1 MITINF
7 IAADAHITRATG
19 KNGKS
24 LMEVATAEGID
35 GIAADCG
42 GLMTCA
48 TCHVF
53 VQEPFLALLTPPDSE
68 ESTMLDFTAVP
79 RRPNSRLSCQI
90 VLTQALDGLTVELPS
105 TQY

>member
-7 IAADAHITRATG
+7 IAGGAPPKTIQARS
-19 KNGKS
+19 GKS
-24 LMEVATAEGID
+24 LMEAATAAGVD

-53 VQEPFLALLTPPDSE
+53 VQEPFAARLPVTDPE
-68 ESTMLDFTAVP
+68 ETAMLDFTAVP
-79 RRPNSRLSCQI
+79 RRANSRLSCQI
-90 VLTQALDGLTVELPS
+90 VLTEALDGLTVELPA